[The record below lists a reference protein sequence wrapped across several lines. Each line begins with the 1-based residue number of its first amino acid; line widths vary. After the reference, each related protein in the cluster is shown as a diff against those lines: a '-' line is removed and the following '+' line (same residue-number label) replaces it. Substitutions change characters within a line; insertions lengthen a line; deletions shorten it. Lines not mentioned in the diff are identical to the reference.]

1 MKKIVAIFMLAILY
15 SCSCTCD
22 EVTAADI
29 AAQEEAS
36 TNDVEIIFT
45 TTEPNYD
52 EAMITYYDIDLATD
66 VAEAY
71 VFKYDT
77 DGNPLPLKLIF
88 DNYKYDFLDGEA
100 FRNNFSTSELKV
112 QVFVEGELLLER
124 ASNGN
129 ANEFARVNFSFDI
142 P

>member
-15 SCSCTCD
+15 SCGCTCD

-36 TNDVEIIFT
+36 NNDIEIIFT

-66 VAEAY
+66 VAEA
-71 VFKYDT
+71 
-77 DGNPLPLKLIF
+77 
-88 DNYKYDFLDGEA
+88 
-100 FRNNFSTSELKV
+100 
-112 QVFVEGELLLER
+112 
-124 ASNGN
+124 
-129 ANEFARVNFSFDI
+129 
-142 P
+142 

>member
-36 TNDVEIIFT
+36 TNDIEIIFT

-52 EAMITYYDIDLATD
+52 EMLQKHTYL
-66 VAEAY
+66 
-71 VFKYDT
+71 
-77 DGNPLPLKLIF
+77 
-88 DNYKYDFLDGEA
+88 
-100 FRNNFSTSELKV
+100 STIQMVILYH
-112 QVFVEGELLLER
+112 
-124 ASNGN
+124 
-129 ANEFARVNFSFDI
+129 
-142 P
+142 